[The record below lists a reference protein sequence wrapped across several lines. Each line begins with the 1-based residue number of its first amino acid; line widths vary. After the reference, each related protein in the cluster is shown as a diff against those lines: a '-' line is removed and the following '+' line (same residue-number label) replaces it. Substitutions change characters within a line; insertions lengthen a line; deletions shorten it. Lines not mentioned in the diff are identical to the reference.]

1 MRNYAGIEDIFSE
14 YEFASILL
22 QSIPY
27 DGTSTWG
34 KGADKGFAAFL
45 EASENME
52 VYDIET
58 DSEVSQTGVHILGEI
73 DENSSPK
80 AVYDI
85 VKSTTEELLKS
96 EKFLTFFGG
105 EHSISIGIID
115 AFINKYKDLTVL
127 QLDAHADLRSSYM
140 GSEYNHACA
149 LHRASQHAN
158 LIQVGIRSMDSSEKE
173 FMNTGKCFFAH
184 EIMNNI
190 DWMDDSLAQ
199 MTENIY
205 LTIDLDVLDPS
216 IMPATGT
223 PEPGGLDWY
232 TTMEYLRKVFA
243 SRNIVGFDIVEF
255 APIDSLSAPAFLVA
269 KMYYKLLSYKFSN
282 EK

>member
-1 MRNYAGIEDIFSE
+1 MRNYAGIEDKFSE
-14 YEFASILL
+14 YEFASTLL

-34 KGADKGFAAFL
+34 KGADIGFAAFL

-58 DSEVSQTGVHILGEI
+58 DSEVYQTGIHILPEI

-85 VKSTTEELLKS
+85 VKRTTEELLKS

-105 EHSISIGIID
+105 EHAISIGVID
-115 AFINKYKDLTVL
+115 AFRNKYKDLTIL
-127 QLDAHADLRSSYM
+127 QLDAHADLRRSYM
-140 GSEYNHACA
+140 DSEYNHACA
-149 LHRASQHAN
+149 LHRASQHTN

-173 FMNTGKCFFAH
+173 FMNTEKCFFAH
-184 EIMNNI
+184 EIMNNV
-190 DWMDDSLAQ
+190 DWMEDSLAL

-255 APIDSLSAPAFLVA
+255 APIAALSAPAFLVA
-269 KMYYKLLSYKFSN
+269 KMYYKLLSYKFSY